1 MILNEPFKSE
11 IHKGNYLEMKNKFLA
26 RRFKASCRSRAGES
40 LPAGGTRVAPQSR
53 GGARQ
58 CLRGAQQGVVACLAR
73 GSWSPEESGHPAA
86 GAWSRGARRLCST
99 VHGTRLAALGSSAGG
114 LGWGLCLLPT
124 RAMLCVPFWDSQ
136 RLTGPCFLLAQ
147 TAGAAGA
154 CRAVPACA
162 GPESF
167 PSPTSQ
173 LLEQALVIEEQLRR
187 AAYLNMTQ
195 DPSHP
200 AMALNARLAEVEC
213 LAESHQHL
221 SKESLAGNK
230 PANAVLHKG
239 ACWQRRRGGTGG
251 CCRGPGGIL
260 LP

>member
-1 MILNEPFKSE
+1 MSPYRQGGPGWHPKAGGEP
-11 IHKGNYLEMKNKFLA
+11 
-26 RRFKASCRSRAGES
+26 ASAFGERSRERSRA
-40 LPAGGTRVAPQSR
+40 
-53 GGARQ
+53 
-58 CLRGAQQGVVACLAR
+58 
-73 GSWSPEESGHPAA
+73 W
-86 GAWSRGARRLCST
+86 RGARGRQRRA
-99 VHGTRLAALGSSAGG
+99 GTQQPGLGPGELAGSAARCTGPGWLPWAPLRAGWAGG
-114 LGWGLCLLPT
+114 SAHSRHVRC
-124 RAMLCVPFWDSQ
+124 CVPFWDAQ

-154 CRAVPACA
+154 CRAVLAYA
-162 GPESF
+162 GAGSGPESF

-239 ACWQRRRGGTGG
+239 ACRQRRRGGTGG
-251 CCRGPGGIL
+251 CCRGPGGVL